1 MTTRGKNVGG
11 RYTAEMLIAGIN
23 EKEIES
29 CCEKFSY
36 FVVYPQWLRQPY
48 CFQSERRWP
57 RPTVVVAAVVVVM
70 VAAVVVVVMAA
81 VAVASQEVMA
91 VVSWWRWR
99 WFHGG
104 RGGGFYGG
112 RGGGFYGGL
121 DYGYLG
127 GIYGWDYPW
136 DYGYYDSTPS
146 YYYVPS
152 APLDYGYYVP
162 TIPDA
167 SGYYG
172 SYSMPAPAPAYAVP
186 QGNVAYVDVTVPDP
200 SADIFINGVKMLQKG
215 IMRSF
220 FSPSLTPGKEYT
232 YEFKAEWTD
241 GTKKMTQTRDLPVH
255 AGDHFKINL
264 MASSK

>member
-1 MTTRGKNVGG
+1 MLRKVLLFCGVPAMGAAALLFSVGTPMAAAHG
-11 RYTAEMLIAGIN
+11 GGGGGGGGHGGGGGGGGHGGGGGG
-23 EKEIES
+23 
-29 CCEKFSY
+29 FSGGHGGDSLVAVA
-36 FVVYPQWLRQPY
+36 VV
-48 CFQSERRWP
+48 SM
-57 RPTVVVAAVVVVM
+57 AAVVVVS
-70 VAAVVVVVMAA
+70 MAA
-81 VAVASQEVMA
+81 VAVVSMA
-91 VVSWWRWR
+91 AWTMDTW
-99 WFHGG
+99 GDLG
-104 RGGGFYGG
+104 M
-112 RGGGFYGGL
+112 GL
-121 DYGYLG
+121 PFGLRV
-127 GIYGWDYPW
+127 
-136 DYGYYDSTPS
+136 YDSTPS

-186 QGNVAYVDVTVPDP
+186 QDNVAYVDVTVPDP
-200 SADIFINGVKMLQKG
+200 SADIFINGVKMSQKG
-215 IMRSF
+215 ITRSF